1 MAFDI
6 EGAKKAG
13 YTDAEIADHLAKQSN
28 FDLSGAKKAGY
39 NDAEILQ
46 HLTAAPA
53 GRSTAA
59 DAIPQGRSGSMREAF
74 TRPADISNVPVQ
86 TLSELGGRYKNIGIG
101 AGQGALAAIPGLPGD
116 VLSLA
121 VDNPFT
127 SEKIGNAMFGE
138 AATPDVRAGR
148 MLGNVVTGFGAPVAA
163 AKLVGPLKTMAETAG
178 LAKTGKALGLAQTV
192 LDPVP
197 AMLQGATTVGGKAY
211 NAMQN
216 AANYAI
222 APGVTAENRL
232 ARMVA
237 DPAAAAAAMRNTENI
252 VTSGGPVS
260 VSERLAAG
268 NVAEPRIAAAQ
279 EALSEGKLA
288 PQVQAAQQERIA
300 AIQSNI
306 QNVERELAQNVNAM
320 TPAKADELR
329 VVRDGYLRSL
339 AEAQAEATA
348 AGGQIAGRI
357 PNPNQMEIGQ
367 SLAERAAIGS
377 REATSEV
384 ISPAFKDSFK
394 LAGDTPIVINNVLR
408 NAQEL
413 AGTERA
419 MTDASTVSEGIRSL
433 RKFEAPP
440 QPGVPGAGG
449 RGGYSDAR
457 NPAQPGTSSLTLEQF
472 QDIRSTLSGELRDVR
487 SLPAGTP
494 DKATRERFL
503 KNTLQDMD
511 AALAQSAISPE
522 ARAAYERARGLQIT
536 EKVEPFGTGVTAQLN
551 QRGLNNVPQI
561 LPEEAV
567 AAFAKSESPATQYG
581 VSFARDPAAAR
592 DMAEGFSGLFRRVAI
607 GEDGLVDAAA
617 ASKFIREHSPQLD
630 VLEKAG
636 VRVRDQLTDIT
647 TEAARNARQREALTA
662 ESTKFSGAQ
671 DAKSLADLALNSA
684 SDMDTVRRRLTP
696 DARAALG
703 AEVKNR
709 ALDVLKAS
717 NPDAA
722 IEYLT
727 SKKKA
732 IEVALGKTG
741 EAEHAAMLNAAK
753 MQKRLME
760 TRNAVPNTG
769 LYDPAVLQA
778 KFTRSQLADLKV
790 ANAEIARVKQMGELA
805 KTGGNA
811 RVVPAPAS
819 WNDFVTSINPLVWLR
834 TAVAKF
840 GKNFLDSRVNA
851 EAFRVMYEN
860 PERFTAALDR
870 AMAQTKRGETA
881 REAASTI
888 ARPLTITPTLTINR
902 LAPPQENRN
911 SMAR

>member
-116 VLSLA
+116 VVSLF

-127 SEKIGNAMFGE
+127 SEKIGNVMFGE

-163 AKLVGPLKTMAETAG
+163 AKLVGPLKAAAETAG
-178 LAKTGKALGLAQTV
+178 LAKTGKVLGLAQTV

-216 AANYAI
+216 AANYAT

-357 PNPNQMEIGQ
+357 PNPSQMEIGQ

-440 QPGVPGAGG
+440 QPGVQGV
-449 RGGYSDAR
+449 
-457 NPAQPGTSSLTLEQF
+457 GTSSLTLEQF
-472 QDIRSTLSGELRDVR
+472 QDIRSTLAGELRDIR

-494 DKATRERFL
+494 NKATSERFL
-503 KNTLQDMD
+503 KNTVQDMD

-522 ARAAYERARGLQIT
+522 AKAEYARARGLQIT

-567 AAFAKSESPATQYG
+567 AAFAKSESPAAQYR

-630 VLEKAG
+630 TLEKAG

-647 TEAARNARQREALTA
+647 TEAARNARQREALAA

-671 DAKSLADLALNSA
+671 DAKSLADLALSSA

-881 REAASTI
+881 REAARTI

>member
-1 MAFDI
+1 MRGGFAQQVGQAFENPAVNPQPLPLASLAKGVGAGALLTIPGATGDLASLIIGDNPITTANLATMAFGEPKD
-6 EGAKKAG
+6 EG
-13 YTDAEIADHLAKQSN
+13 E
-28 FDLSGAKKAGY
+28 
-39 NDAEILQ
+39 
-46 HLTAAPA
+46 
-53 GRSTAA
+53 
-59 DAIPQGRSGSMREAF
+59 
-74 TRPADISNVPVQ
+74 
-86 TLSELGGRYKNIGIG
+86 
-101 AGQGALAAIPGLPGD
+101 
-116 VLSLA
+116 
-121 VDNPFT
+121 
-127 SEKIGNAMFGE
+127 
-138 AATPDVRAGR
+138 RAGR
-148 MLGNVVTGFGAPVAA
+148 LTGNLLAAPFLPGAA
-163 AKLVGPLKTMAETAG
+163 AKSVGMLKDAATAAQYG
-178 LAKTGKALGLAQTV
+178 KTAAALRAAQIAV
-192 LDPVP
+192 DPVAP
-197 AMLQGATTVGGKAY
+197 LIQGAVTAGGKAY
-211 NAMQN
+211 NGMRN
-216 AANYAI
+216 VANYAL
-222 APGVTAENRL
+222 APGITAENRL
-232 ARMVA
+232 AAMAA
-237 DPAAAAAAMRNTENI
+237 DPAAAAAAMRNTENL
-252 VTSGGPVS
+252 VTSGGPMS
-260 VSERLAAG
+260 VGERLAAG

-279 EALSEGKLA
+279 EALGEGKLA

-320 TPAKADELR
+320 TPAKAGALST
-329 VVRDGYLRSL
+329 VRDGLLRSL

-357 PNPNQMEIGQ
+357 PNPSQMEIGQ
-367 SLAERAAIGS
+367 SLAERAAIGG
-377 REATSEV
+377 REATTEV
-384 ISPAFKDSFK
+384 ISPAFKESFK
-394 LAGDTPIVINNVLR
+394 MAGETPIIINNVLR

-503 KNTLQDMD
+503 KNTLWDMD
-511 AALAQSAISPE
+511 EALAQSAISPE

-581 VSFARDPAAAR
+581 VSFARDPKTAQ

-636 VRVRDQLTDIT
+636 VRVRDQLTQIT
-647 TEAARNARQREALTA
+647 TEAAKNAQQRAALAA
-662 ESTKFSGAQ
+662 ESTKFKGAQ
-671 DAKSLADLALNSA
+671 NAESLVDLSLNSA
-684 SDMDTVRRRLTP
+684 SDMDAVRRRLSP
-696 DARAALG
+696 SAQAALS

-709 ALDVLKAS
+709 ALDVMKAN
-717 NPDAA
+717 NPEAA
-722 IEYLT
+722 IKYLT
-727 SKKKA
+727 DKKDA
-732 IEVALGKTG
+732 ILVALGKTG

-753 MQKRLME
+753 MQKQLME

-778 KFTRSQLADLKV
+778 KFTPSQLASLEV
-790 ANAEIARVKQMGELA
+790 ANAEIARIKQMSELA

-811 RVVPAPAS
+811 RVTPAPAS
-819 WNDFVTSINPLVWLR
+819 WNNFVTSANPLLWLK
-834 TAVAKF
+834 TVAAKL
-840 GKNFLDSRVNA
+840 GKNWGDSRINA

-860 PERFTAALDR
+860 PERFTAGLDR
-870 AMAQTKRGETA
+870 AIAQTKRGEAVRALTSDARTA
-881 REAASTI
+881 GAAR
-888 ARPLTITPTLTINR
+888 ALNAM
-902 LAPPQENRN
+902 APPSDNRN
-911 SMAR
+911 AMAR

>member
-1 MAFDI
+1 MV
-6 EGAKKAG
+6 
-13 YTDAEIADHLAKQSN
+13 DA
-28 FDLSGAKKAGY
+28 
-39 NDAEILQ
+39 AEILASPDYLNANAATKNAIFDKHIASSQ
-46 HLTAAPA
+46 DFTSANPATQTAIRARFGLINAPA
-53 GRSTAA
+53 AEARAPA
-59 DAIPQGRSGSMREAF
+59 IDAVPQGRSGRMREAF
-74 TRPADISNVPVQ
+74 TRPADISNVLVQ
-86 TLSELGGRYKNIGIG
+86 TLPELGERYKNIGIG
-101 AGQGALAAIPGLPGD
+101 AGQGALAAVPGLPGD

-127 SEKIGNAMFGE
+127 SEKIGNAMFGA

-148 MLGNVVTGFGAPVAA
+148 MLGGVASGFAAPIAA
-163 AKLVGPLKTMAETAG
+163 AKIVAPMKTAAEAAG

-197 AMLQGATTVGGKAY
+197 AMLQGAVAAGGKTY
-211 NAMQN
+211 NALSD
-216 AANYAI
+216 AANYVI

-237 DPAAAAAAMRNTENI
+237 DPAAAAAAMRNTENL

-268 NVAEPRIAAAQ
+268 NVTEPRIAAAQ
-279 EALSEGKLA
+279 EALGEGKLA

-320 TPAKADELR
+320 TPAKAAELR

-357 PNPNQMEIGQ
+357 PNPSQMEVGQ
-367 SLAERAAIGS
+367 SLAEKAAIGS
-377 REATSEV
+377 REATTEV
-384 ISPAFKDSFK
+384 ISPAFKESFK
-394 LAGDTPIVINNVLR
+394 LAGETPIVIDNVLR
-408 NAQEL
+408 NAQAL

-419 MTDASTVSEGIRSL
+419 MMDAGTVSEGIRNL
-433 RKFEAPP
+433 RRFETPP
-440 QPGVPGAGG
+440 QPGVSGV
-449 RGGYSDAR
+449 
-457 NPAQPGTSSLTLEQF
+457 GTSSLTLEQF
-472 QDIRSTLSGELRDVR
+472 QDIRSTLSGELRDIR

-494 DKATRERFL
+494 NKTTSERFL
-503 KNTLQDMD
+503 RNTLRDMD
-511 AALAQSAISPE
+511 EALAQSAISPE

-536 EKVEPFGTGVTAQLN
+536 EKVEPFGTSVTAKLN
-551 QRGLNNVPQI
+551 QRGLNNELQI
-561 LPEEAV
+561 LPEEVV

-581 VSFARDPAAAR
+581 VSFGRDPAAAR
-592 DMAEGFSGLFRRVAI
+592 DMAEGFSGLFRQTAI
-607 GEDGLVDAAA
+607 GEDGLVNAAA

-630 VLEKAG
+630 VLERAG
-636 VRVRDQLTDIT
+636 VRVRDQLTEIT

-662 ESTKFSGAQ
+662 ESAKFKDAQ
-671 DAKSLADLALNSA
+671 DAKSLTDLALNSA

-696 DARAALG
+696 DARAALS

-709 ALDVLKAS
+709 ALDILKSS

-753 MQKRLME
+753 MQKRLIE
-760 TRNAVPNTG
+760 TSNAVPNTG

-778 KFTRSQLADLKV
+778 KFTPSQLASLEV
-790 ANAEIARVKQMGELA
+790 ANADIARIKQMSEVA
-805 KTGGNA
+805 KAGGNA
-811 RVVPAPAS
+811 RVTPAPAS
-819 WNDFVTSINPLVWLR
+819 WNDFVTSVNPLVLLK
-834 TAVAKF
+834 TAVAKL
-840 GKNFLDSRVNA
+840 GKNWGDSRVNA

-860 PERFTAALDR
+860 PERFTAAVER
-870 AMAQTKRGETA
+870 AIAQTKRSESA
-881 REAASTI
+881 REAARGLG
-888 ARPLTITPTLTINR
+888 RPATAVPTLTINR

>member
-1 MAFDI
+1 
-6 EGAKKAG
+6 
-13 YTDAEIADHLAKQSN
+13 
-28 FDLSGAKKAGY
+28 
-39 NDAEILQ
+39 
-46 HLTAAPA
+46 
-53 GRSTAA
+53 
-59 DAIPQGRSGSMREAF
+59 
-74 TRPADISNVPVQ
+74 VQ

-138 AATPDVRAGR
+138 TTNKDVKTGR
-148 MLGNVVTGFGAPVAA
+148 LLSGVLTGFGAPVAA
-163 AKLVGPLKTMAETAG
+163 TRIVAPLKAAAETAG

-197 AMLQGATTVGGKAY
+197 AMLQGAVAAGGKAY

-222 APGVTAENRL
+222 APGVTAENKL

-237 DPAAAAAAMRNTENI
+237 DPAAAAAAMRNTENLA
-252 VTSGGPVS
+252 TSGGPVS

-279 EALSEGKLA
+279 EALGEGKLA

-357 PNPNQMEIGQ
+357 PNPSQMEIGQ
-367 SLAERAAIGS
+367 TLAEKAAIGS

-433 RKFEAPP
+433 RKFETPP
-440 QPGVPGAGG
+440 QPGVQGA
-449 RGGYSDAR
+449 
-457 NPAQPGTSSLTLEQF
+457 GTSSLTLEQF
-472 QDIRSTLSGELRDVR
+472 QGIRSTLSGELRDVQ

-494 DKATRERFL
+494 DKTARVRNIR
-503 KNTLQDMD
+503 NTLRDMD
-511 AALAQSAISPE
+511 EALAQSAISPE
-522 ARAAYERARGLQIT
+522 AKAEFARAQGLQVT
-536 EKVEPFGTGVTAQLN
+536 EKVKPFGTSVTAKLN
-551 QRGLNNVPQI
+551 QRGLNNELQI
-561 LPEEAV
+561 LPENVV
-567 AAFAKSESPATQYG
+567 AEFAASPTPAAQFG
-581 VSFARDPAAAR
+581 ASFGRDPNAAALYG
-592 DMAEGFSGLFRRVAI
+592 EGFSGLFRQAAI

-617 ASKFIREHSPQLD
+617 ASKFIRDKAPQIEM
-630 VLEKAG
+630 LENFG

-647 TEAARNARQREALTA
+647 TEAARNARQREALAA
-662 ESTKFSGAQ
+662 ESTKFSNAQ

-811 RVVPAPAS
+811 RVTPAPAS
-819 WNDFVTSINPLVWLR
+819 WNDFVTSINPLVWLK